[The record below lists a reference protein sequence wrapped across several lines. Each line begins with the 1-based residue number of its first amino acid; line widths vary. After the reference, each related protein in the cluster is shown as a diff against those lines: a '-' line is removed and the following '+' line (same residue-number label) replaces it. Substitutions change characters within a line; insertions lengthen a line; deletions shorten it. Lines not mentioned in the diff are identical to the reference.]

1 VLLDDHALVQVIS
14 RQQPEW
20 VAVFTGLTVRQFDKL
35 VGVVASRGGEQT
47 GTGRRWGLSLADR
60 VLLVAVYYRTNL
72 TYRQVALLFG
82 ISKSAAGR
90 VVEHLAPLLALAPVA
105 RAHGPNT
112 VLIVDGTLV
121 PTHDRRLSASSKNY
135 RYSVNM
141 QIAIDANT
149 RLTVAVGR
157 PTPGNRHDCRA
168 YRESG
173 VNRQCHGATVMAD
186 GGYQGNPEVIMP
198 YRLPT
203 NGSPLPGWKH
213 DLEHHPQ
220 ADSSPRRARTSAY
233 ESVEHP
239 AQLPPQTRRR
249 VVRHLRCR
257 SDAQPR
263 HDPLTIRTSPQQPRS
278 PIRPPNA
285 IDHYGTAFSR
295 WLGGGSR

>member
-1 VLLDDHALVQVIS
+1 LVQVIS

-20 VAVFTGLTVRQFDKL
+20 VPVFTGLTLRQFDKL
-35 VGVVASRGGEQT
+35 VRVVASRGGEQT

-90 VVEHLAPLLALAPVA
+90 VVDHLAPLLVLAPVT

-157 PTPGNRHDCRA
+157 PTPGNRNDCRA
-168 YRESG
+168 YRDSG
-173 VNRQCHGATVMAD
+173 VNRQCRGATVMAD
-186 GGYQGNPEVIMP
+186 GGYQGNPEVVMP
-198 YRLPT
+198 YRLPVD
-203 NGSPLPGWKH
+203 GSPLPGWKH
-213 DLEHHPQ
+213 DLNTVH
-220 ADSSPRRARTSAY
+220 RRIRAR
-233 ESVEHP
+233 VEHALAHMKAWNILRNCRRKRDGVWYATCGV
-239 AQLPPQTRRR
+239 AQIRN
-249 VVRHLRCR
+249 
-257 SDAQPR
+257 
-263 HDPLTIRTSPQQPRS
+263 LTMT
-278 PIRPPNA
+278 
-285 IDHYGTAFSR
+285 H
-295 WLGGGSR
+295 